1 MQHRVYV
8 FKVRRITRLLA
19 WLLFF
24 GSWSSGFS
32 QATTSTPL
40 TPSASLD
47 SEPVRVMDAVSVKGE
62 KVSAIDRE
70 GPQQLDRYDPDQIFD
85 SGAFSVNEFLEQLPP
100 SNSGSEV
107 LVLIDGQPAYIDPS
121 SLPLGMIEGIDV
133 SREGSMPEHGA
144 YAEGQVINIR
154 LKKNYRDAE
163 LGARIRGTFAGGGA
177 QENVRLSGGASKG
190 KVRAMFSFDYTQ
202 THSLSA
208 MQRSFSREQDHTARG
223 GRDLRLD
230 WGYPAVVESVSGPL
244 NGLTDANG
252 NPTSVA
258 LIPEN
263 QNGLNLMPA
272 DFLTAGSSGSANA
285 DGQRR
290 FNTAPYR
297 TLVAPGSRAD
307 GSVTINYALSPRLQ
321 FALTG
326 SVSDSRSER
335 IGAPPV
341 TSASSKSRVPAAF
354 NPFGQDVE
362 VGLVHLEFGPTRQAS
377 QSTTR
382 QFGLK
387 VNGRFAATWS
397 WNGGIAQVRRRNR
410 QATTD
415 LDQDKFSAA
424 LSASDPAFRFNPF
437 GDARQTAVNA
447 SLYPALTVIRLRNE
461 TQRDSRL
468 DLGASGQLMQL
479 RGGAMSLSLRGNYSD
494 RQQERVNF
502 RSASGGDS
510 TTQRKRES
518 ATLSA
523 SLTAPLIGQQ
533 NAKPLLRRLEA
544 NFSTRYSMRDDDGAG
559 RDESA
564 GLVWVPAKSLLLRA
578 RHSVSST
585 TSRQTILPD
594 SEILVGETLIDPAR
608 ADAAV
613 SNVEVFNRDMVIVD
627 PSKTERSSIGATF
640 EPGFLSGFRFSATY
654 DVRRRGNILHRDF
667 EPQDIIN
674 NERAFPGRVIR
685 SAPSAEDFALGRPGA
700 ISAIDITPGNLGAA
714 ETHDVSYSV
723 DYRLSSKELGRFRF
737 TASAQQFLKSTHE
750 IAPGVPYVYEGSGD
764 DNPPDWSFQGQAAWS
779 RKAWNTS
786 VRFRYTGALAAS
798 ASNSFGVEAAKN
810 VDLNIG
816 YRFQSPLWK
825 KFGRGTRVLLRI
837 ENVFDED
844 PPFADTIVGYRGGS
858 PLGRAFSVAVTV
870 PLR

>member
-1 MQHRVYV
+1 M
-8 FKVRRITRLLA
+8 
-19 WLLFF
+19 
-24 GSWSSGFS
+24 
-32 QATTSTPL
+32 
-40 TPSASLD
+40 
-47 SEPVRVMDAVSVKGE
+47 EAVSVKGE
-62 KVSAIDRE
+62 KVTAIDRE
-70 GPQQLDRYDPDQIFD
+70 GPQQLDRYDPDQILD
-85 SGAFSVNEFLEQLPP
+85 SGAFNVSEFLEQLPP
-100 SNSGSEV
+100 GNNGPEV
-107 LVLIDGQPAYIDPS
+107 LVLIDGQPAYVDPS

-163 LGARIRGTFAGGGA
+163 LGVRVRGTFAGGGA
-177 QENVRLSGGASKG
+177 QGNLRLSGGASRG
-190 KVRAMFSFDYTQ
+190 KLRALFSLDYTE
-202 THSLSA
+202 THGLSA
-208 MQRSFSREQDHTARG
+208 MQRSFSRDQDHTASG

-244 NGLTDANG
+244 NGLTDAAG
-252 NPTSVA
+252 NPTNVA
-258 LIPEN
+258 LVPER
-263 QNGLNLMPA
+263 QNGLGLTPG
-272 DFLTAGSSGSANA
+272 DFLSGATSA

-297 TLVAPGSRAD
+297 TLVAPGSRTD

-326 SVSDSRSER
+326 SASDSRSER

-362 VGLVHLEFGPTRQAS
+362 VGLVHLEFGPTRQSS
-377 QSTTR
+377 QATTR

-387 VNGRFAATWS
+387 VNGRFGDTWS
-397 WNGGIAQVRRRNR
+397 WNGGIAQLQRQSR

-415 LDQDKFSAA
+415 LDPDKFSAA
-424 LSASDPAFRFNPF
+424 LSAADPAFRFNPF
-437 GDARQTAVNA
+437 GDARESALNA
-447 SLYPALTVIRLRNE
+447 SLYPALTVIRLRND

-468 DLGASGQLMQL
+468 DLGASGQVMQL

-494 RQQERVNF
+494 RHQGRVNLH
-502 RSASGGDS
+502 SANGNDS
-510 TTQRKRES
+510 ATERRRES

-523 SLTAPLIGQQ
+523 SLTAPLIGQR

-559 RDESA
+559 RDDSA

-578 RHSVSST
+578 RHSLSST
-585 TSRQTILPD
+585 TSRQSILPG

-608 ADAAV
+608 NDAAV
-613 SNVEVFNRDMVIVD
+613 SNVEVFNRDMIIVD

-640 EPGFLSGFRFSATY
+640 EPSFLSGFRLSANY
-654 DVRRRGNILHRDF
+654 DVRRRHNILHRDF

-674 NERAFPGRVIR
+674 NEGAFPGRVIR
-685 SAPSAEDFALGRPGA
+685 TAPSAEDIALGRPGA
-700 ISAIDITPGNLGAA
+700 IAAIDVTPGNLGEA
-714 ETHDVSYSV
+714 ETHDVSYSA

-764 DNPPDWSFQGQAAWS
+764 DNPPDWTFQGQAAWS

-798 ASNSFGVEAAKN
+798 ASNVVGVEATQN
-810 VDLNIG
+810 VDLNVG

-825 KFGRGTRVLLRI
+825 KFGRGTRVLLRV
-837 ENVFDED
+837 ENVFDRD
-844 PPFADTIVGYRGGS
+844 PPFADTVAGYRGGS
-858 PLGRAFSVAVTV
+858 PLGRAFSLAVTV